1 VLTSP
6 PAEADDA
13 DLMRR
18 VAEHDP
24 AGLAGI
30 YDRHATLLHSVLLKM
45 LADPA
50 EAQDLLHDL
59 FLSLPQKASNYD
71 PSLGKPIAWLITLAR
86 HRAIDQ
92 LRRRSTHE
100 RFVRRSSGESDGSQP
115 AFSGPHDDEKAV
127 LYECVRRLPD
137 DQRQTL
143 HLAYF
148 GGFTQQEIAEQLA
161 QPLGTVKA
169 RIRRGLLKL
178 RDCLEGRL

>member
-1 VLTSP
+1 MLTSP
-6 PAEADDA
+6 PAESDDA

-50 EAQDLLHDL
+50 EAQDLLHDV

-86 HRAIDQ
+86 NRAIDR

-100 RFVRRSSGESDGSQP
+100 RFVRRSSEEADGTQP
-115 AFSGPHDDEKAV
+115 AFSGPHDDEKAA
-127 LYECVRRLPD
+127 LHDCVRRLPD

-148 GGFTQQEIAEQLA
+148 GGFTQQEISQQLA